1 MLLTPA
7 HIVGFV
13 GSVSRFVFLKK
24 TQQLESENF
33 DVPSSKE
40 LEQRKEYSNTHP
52 VQALNNARH
61 KLITPQM
68 KAINQHLFFFVLPR
82 EMYFR
87 LENRTQRLFLCNLIT
102 QA

>member
-13 GSVSRFVFLKK
+13 GSVSRFVFFKK

-68 KAINQHLFFFVLPR
+68 KAINQHLFFFCSSKRDVFQIR
-82 EMYFR
+82 K
-87 LENRTQRLFLCNLIT
+87 
-102 QA
+102 